1 MKIDRNFCGFA
12 GAAIVILAAPMAVSA
27 APEASQISLVFERVS
42 PSNDQL
48 TNPLRDPG
56 KPARVSLAVPV
67 DGAETPFRDTT
78 TMTSGY
84 VSECTKPVSVDVRP
98 LETGL
103 TLGVSVI
110 ESNPSGT
117 IVKIQGIETTVVAM
131 DDLRGP
137 DDCLIKL
144 PRVTTDYFSMTTHL
158 PLNDTPVQLT
168 KTWSVRAKPLSR

>member
-1 MKIDRNFCGFA
+1 MKIDRNFCNFA
-12 GAAIVILAAPMAVSA
+12 GAAILSLTAPMAASA
-27 APEASQISLVFERVS
+27 EPEAGQIALVFERAS
-42 PSNDQL
+42 PSNDL
-48 TNPLRDPG
+48 RVNPLTGPG
-56 KPARVSLAVPV
+56 KLPRVSLTVPV
-67 DGAETPFRDTT
+67 DGTETPFRDTT

-84 VSECTKPVSVDVRP
+84 VSECTKPVSVDVKP

-103 TLGVSVI
+103 TLEVSVI

-117 IVKIQGIETTVVAM
+117 IVKILGSEATLVAM

-137 DDCLIKL
+137 DNCLVKL

-168 KTWSVRAKPLSR
+168 KTWGVRAKPLSR